1 VMSEEST
8 TPDLVELTHRTYD
21 AANRR
26 DWDTVVGFFA
36 RNAVWE
42 VPGLQA
48 FEGRAAIRLLLED
61 WVGAYNDAEIEV
73 EHVLD
78 LGGGVGFV
86 VACLQGRLA
95 ESTAHLRVR
104 YGAVYTWADDLIV
117 RVTSQPDIDEARAA
131 AERLAEERG

>member
-1 VMSEEST
+1 MAAEST
-8 TPDLVELTHRTYD
+8 TPDLVELTRRSFA
-21 AANRR
+21 AANRGE
-26 DWDTVVGFFA
+26 WDAVMDFFA
-36 RNAVWE
+36 RDAVWE
-42 VPGLQA
+42 VPELQA
-48 FEGRAAIRLLLED
+48 FEGRAAIRRLLED
-61 WVGAYNDAEIEV
+61 WVGAYDDAEIEV
-73 EHVLD
+73 VHVLD
-78 LGGGVGFV
+78 LGGGVGYV

>member
-8 TPDLVELTHRTYD
+8 TPDLVELTRRTYE

-26 DWDTVVGFFA
+26 DWDTVMGFFA

-48 FEGRAAIRLLLED
+48 FEGRATIRRLLED
-61 WVGAYNDAEIEV
+61 WVGAYDDAEIEV
-73 EHVLD
+73 EHALD
-78 LGGGVGFV
+78 LGDGVGFV

-95 ESTAHLRVR
+95 ESSAHLRVR

-131 AERLAEERG
+131 AERLAEQRG

>member
-1 VMSEEST
+1 MSDESA
-8 TPDLVELTHRTYD
+8 TPDLMELTRRTYE

-26 DWDTVVGFFA
+26 DWDTVMGFFA

-42 VPGLQA
+42 VPELQA
-48 FEGRAAIRLLLED
+48 FEGRAAIRRLLED
-61 WVGAYNDAEIEV
+61 WVGAYDDAEVEV

-78 LGGGVGFV
+78 LGSGVGFV

-95 ESTAHLRVR
+95 ESSAHLRVR

-117 RVTSQPDIDEARAA
+117 RIGSQPDIDEARAA
-131 AERLAEERG
+131 AERLAQERG